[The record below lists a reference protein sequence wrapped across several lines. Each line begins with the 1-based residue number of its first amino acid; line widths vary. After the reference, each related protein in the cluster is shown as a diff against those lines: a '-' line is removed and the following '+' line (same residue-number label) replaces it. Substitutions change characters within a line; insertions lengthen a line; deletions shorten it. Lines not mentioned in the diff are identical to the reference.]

1 MERLTNSVVKRLPG
15 DVQIP
20 GDRPQTSGVL
30 HIGAGAFHRAHQAV
44 YTDDTDWGIT
54 VVAPRSRGVI
64 DALAEQD
71 GLFSVA
77 TLGPEGASMRVVG
90 SIVDTIHA
98 FTERERFIE
107 TVAADSTHVVTLTI
121 TEKAYGAIIGMVG
134 QLARGIALRAER
146 GGPPLTVLCCDN
158 LPDNGKFTK
167 AAVERTLTAVTAVN
181 PEFPERGP
189 ALLAKRERTLAWM
202 AENVTF
208 PSSMVDRIVPAS
220 TKATYERALGELG
233 VTDLAAVE
241 AEPFTQWVIEDDF
254 AGPRPPWDA
263 TYTHD
268 VAGWERLKL
277 RTLNGVH
284 STLAYLGALADVETI
299 SETLALPGTEAFA
312 RWLISEQIAPSF
324 TPPDGQDT
332 VAYGEDVLERFR
344 NPGIRHRCLQIA
356 MDGSQK
362 LPQRLFATI
371 GDLAEA
377 HVDLDLIALPLA
389 AWTRFCAGKSD
400 NGNDLPLDDPLKDVI
415 RQSLAAAGTNPAA
428 RVDAILGLHQIVPES
443 VADNHQLRRAA
454 AKWLRELDRHG
465 VATTLEHL

>member
-1 MERLTNSVVKRLPG
+1 MERLTDDILKRLPG
-15 DVQIP
+15 DVRVP

-30 HIGAGAFHRAHQAV
+30 HLGAGAFHRAHQAV

-54 VVAPRSRGVI
+54 VAAPNSRGVL

-71 GLFSVA
+71 GLFTVA
-77 TLGPEGASMRVVG
+77 TLGPEGADMRVIG
-90 SIVDTIHA
+90 AIVDTLHIA
-98 FTERERFIE
+98 TERER
-107 TVAADSTHVVTLTI
+107 TLDLVAAETTHVVTLTV
-121 TEKAYGAIIGMVG
+121 TEKAYRDPAGVPLILAEG
-134 QLARGIALRAER
+134 LARRAAR
-146 GGPPLTVLCCDN
+146 HGAPLTILCCDN
-158 LPDNGKFTK
+158 LPDNGRTTR
-167 AAVERTLTAVTAVN
+167 AAVEPLLD
-181 PEFPERGP
+181 P
-189 ALLAKRERTLAWM
+189 ATRAW
-202 AENVTF
+202 AEAHVTF

-220 TKATYERALGELG
+220 TQATYERALVELG

-254 AGPRPPWDA
+254 AGPRPDWDA
-263 TYTHD
+263 TFTDD

-299 SETLALPGTEAFA
+299 SETLALPGAEDFA
-312 RWLISEQIAPSF
+312 RWLIGEQIAPSF

-332 VAYGEDVLERFR
+332 VAYGESVLERFA
-344 NPGIRHRCLQIA
+344 NPGIRHRCVQIA

-362 LPQRLFATI
+362 LPQRLFATVA
-371 GDLAEA
+371 DLAA
-377 HVDLDLIALPLA
+377 AGVDLDLIALPLA
-389 AWTRFCAGKSD
+389 AWTRFCAGRSD
-400 NGNDLPLDDPLKDVI
+400 SGAALPLDDPLGDVI
-415 RQSLAAAGTNPAA
+415 RQSLAAAGSNPAA
-428 RVDAILGLHQIVPES
+428 RVDAILGLDRIVPAA

>member
-1 MERLTNSVVKRLPG
+1 MERLTNSVLKRLPG
-15 DVQIP
+15 DVQVP
-20 GDRPQTSGVL
+20 GDRPQTSGIL
-30 HIGAGAFHRAHQAV
+30 HLGAGAFHRAHQAV

-54 VVAPRSRGVI
+54 VAAPRSRDVV
-64 DALAEQD
+64 DALASQD

-77 TLGPEGASMRVVG
+77 TLGPEGASMRVIG
-90 SIVDTIHA
+90 SIVDTVHIA
-98 FTERERFIE
+98 SERERAVDL
-107 TVAADSTHVVTLTI
+107 VAAETTHVVTLTV
-121 TEKAYGAIIGMVG
+121 TEKAYRDPEGVPGL
-134 QLARGIALRAER
+134 LAAGLAKRAAQD
-146 GGPPLTVLCCDN
+146 GPPLTILCCDN
-158 LPDNGKFTK
+158 LPDNGKTTR
-167 AAVERTLTAVTAVN
+167 AAVE
-181 PEFPERGP
+181 P
-189 ALLAKRERTLAWM
+189 LLDPTTRAW
-202 AENVTF
+202 ADEHVTF

-220 TKATYERALGELG
+220 TQATYERAFGELG

-241 AEPFTQWVIEDDF
+241 AEPFSQWVIEDDF
-254 AGPRPPWDA
+254 AGPRPDWDA

-299 SETLALPGTEAFA
+299 SEALALPGAESFA
-312 RWLISEQIAPSF
+312 RWLIGEQIAPSL

-332 VAYGEDVLERFR
+332 VAYGEGVLERFA

-371 GDLAEA
+371 ADLAEA
-377 HVDLDLIALPLA
+377 GVDPDLIALPLA
-389 AWTRFCAGKSD
+389 AWTRFCTGRSD
-400 NGNDLPLDDPLKDVI
+400 GGAELPLDDPLKDVI

-428 RVDAILGLHQIVPES
+428 RIDAILGLHQIVPVS
-443 VADNHQLRRAA
+443 VADDHRLRRAA
-454 AKWLRELDRHG
+454 TKWLRELDRHG